1 MSQNLYPPGD
11 TRTKYPKLSIL
22 KRVVLASFLGLGL
35 GIGMGAATADT
46 NPDRPIL
53 TKSGQRAAIQAA
65 AATVRQQ
72 AAPTAQLGAKSAA
85 LGADVAIQAVPP
97 TSPVDQSKIPHYFG
111 PYPNWVNTPF
121 THPDVQVTITGNGKE
136 PAQATATVGANG
148 VISGITIDNPGNG
161 YTFATVTIRRASD
174 NWDGGARA
182 VPTVSFA
189 AAVTRID
196 VLEPGAGYT
205 APRVTVSGGGTA
217 LAATA
222 TAHGGVDAISITH
235 GGSGYTIPTVDVDLP
250 NSPDG
255 VMARAHAVCD
265 NDPFAAC
272 GTAGPGTITGIVVDQ
287 PGSGYAVAPGI
298 TIRDG
303 TAADPVRNNPG
314 TGAEAKST
322 IRIDS
327 VALNTF
333 GSGYTSVPS
342 VAITDA
348 PGGIGSGATAQAT
361 IQKGGITKISLSN
374 GGSGYLTRGG
384 IKKFYDTLPKLCNP
398 AIAGSCT
405 TAKNNLDQF
414 IPVGVPDTTT
424 FSEVNGFADD
434 ADYYVIALV
443 EYRKRMSSSL
453 PAQGTLVRGYVQL
466 TTDTENGVP
475 LEGPDGS
482 IMMPNGSGGTTQAYG
497 VTEPQW
503 LGPVIAATKD
513 KPVRVTFYNL
523 LPKNG
528 KGDLFI
534 PTDSTLMGS
543 GTIGEWL
550 PTNED
555 SVLDDVRNPDCT
567 VDPQGDCFKQN
578 RATLHLHGGLS
589 PWISDG
595 TPHQWITPAG
605 EDTTYPQGVSVHD
618 VPDMNTCAS
627 DDPNTVEDE
636 SATDGCMTFYY
647 TNQQSA
653 RLMFYHDHAWG
664 ITRLNVYAGEAAGYL
679 ISDETET
686 ALISSGTIPAD
697 QIPLII
703 QDRTFVPQEVSLS
716 EQDPTW
722 DSTRWGSY
730 GDFWYHHVYMPAQNP
745 DVAGGMSAFGR
756 WMYGPWFWPP
766 ANPPF
771 PPIANPYW
779 NKDPNADPPFS
790 ADLAN
795 PCDIDNDAT
804 WQYTTDPFCEP
815 PLIPGTPNIAAGM
828 EQFNDTP
835 LVNGTVY
842 PTTTLAP
849 KAYRLRILN
858 AANDRFWNLQWYV
871 ADPTTASTGLNA
883 LGQKIGGT
891 EVALNP
897 AELAAAQL
905 DPVVVPTPVQ
915 SAATAGPDWIQIGNE
930 GGFLPA
936 PTVVDGQ
943 QPTTWITDPTRFDV
957 GNVDLH
963 SLLLAPAERAD
974 VIVDFSKFAGK
985 TLILYNDA
993 PAAFPARVPSYDY
1006 YTGAPDLSP
1015 VGAPTILPGYG
1026 PNTRTIMQIKVAAT
1040 TPAPAFDLA
1049 KLKTAFEFKAN
1060 GTGVFEHGQHPII
1073 VGQSVYN
1080 SAYGKAFAS
1089 TGDCNLPGVTTNICD
1104 GYGRIANQGGEMFG
1118 FNTLITGTTGK
1129 LKVRLEPKAIHD
1141 EMNSAAFDEFGR
1153 MTANMGLEVT
1163 PANPGL
1169 QNIVLYPFVNPQTEL
1184 IDGTNLPTTL
1194 DVTPISVATDGT
1206 QIWRITH
1213 NGVDTHP
1220 LHFHLY
1226 DVQLLNRVAWDNI
1239 ISVPDANELGWKET
1253 VRVNPLQDTF
1263 VALRPV
1269 LPELPFELPNSIRPM
1284 NPMTP
1289 WTPRDPVGSSMGFN
1303 PTDAAGNPTDPITNQ
1318 LVNYGWEYVWHCH
1331 ILSHEEMDMMRPQ
1344 SLVYPPVAPTGL
1356 SGEYN
1361 GNQVTLNW
1369 TDNSI
1374 SETSFVVQISADG
1387 STWADFATSDSPLA
1401 DPNSTGPR
1409 QITTTCDPD
1418 PCEPRRYRVFAR
1430 NTAGF
1435 GGAFMSLSADS
1446 TSVST
1451 GVGGAAPNQPTNLVA
1466 VPGAGPMVTLNF
1478 TDNAADETG
1487 FVIERK
1493 LKDDTTWVQI
1503 ATLGAN
1509 ITTYNDKTVKGGAT
1523 DASPDNTYLYQ
1534 VAAVN
1539 LVQKSAYAES
1549 NEVVVTKFPTAP
1561 ANVRIRWDAASPATV
1576 GHLDWKDASTNET
1589 GFQVQTSPDGTSW
1602 TNSGGQL
1609 QPGTETATLP
1619 VAAFYRV
1626 LAQNV
1631 TGSSASATVTLANP
1645 VAPTPV
1651 TVTRINATQATLA
1664 WTDASNNETSF
1675 QVQTS
1680 INNGTTW
1687 TNTNAAI
1694 ARTGAQITN
1703 VGGPPLTA
1711 TLVVNASTNSLYR
1724 VLAKNGV
1731 GSSPSASVRLNNT
1744 VAPDAPGAPTVNC
1757 VRVGLTANANC
1768 TVTWTDLSNN
1778 NTSFQVQRANN
1789 SLFNLPVGNPGL
1801 LTANS
1806 VTTTFTT
1813 LSRTTSWYFRV
1824 RAVNNSGSPYSGWVT
1839 ATPTPFPQ
1847 PIN

>member
-1 MSQNLYPPGD
+1 
-11 TRTKYPKLSIL
+11 
-22 KRVVLASFLGLGL
+22 
-35 GIGMGAATADT
+35 MGAATADT

-65 AATVRQQ
+65 ASAVRQG
-72 AAPTAQLGAKSAA
+72 AAPAEQLGAKGAA
-85 LGADVAIQAVPP
+85 LGVGDPGDP
-97 TSPVDQSKIPHYFG
+97 LDPRTVDQTKIPHYFG
-111 PYPNWVNTPF
+111 PFPNWANSPYTF
-121 THPDVQVTITGNGKE
+121 PDVVVDILGANTA
-136 PAQATATVGANG
+136 PAKATAKVGPNG
-148 VISGITIDNPGNG
+148 VITGITIDDPGNG
-161 YTFATVTIRRASD
+161 YKSATVSIKRASD
-174 NWDGGARA
+174 GGDGGARA
-182 VPTVSFA
+182 LATITPGVTVTS
-189 AAVTRID
+189 ID
-196 VLEPGAGYT
+196 VTNNGAGYT
-205 APRVTVSGGGTA
+205 APRVQISGGGTTRS
-217 LAATA
+217 ATA
-222 TAHGGVDAISITH
+222 TAYGSVDAIPLIS
-235 GGSGYTIPTVDVDLP
+235 GGSGYSFPTVSIDLP

-255 VMARAHAVCD
+255 VVAQARAVCD
-265 NDPFAAC
+265 HNDPNDPNIGC
-272 GTAGPGTITGIVVDQ
+272 GQNNGTGTITSIVVTN
-287 PGSGYAVAPGI
+287 PGSGYSVAPGI

-303 TAADPVRNNPG
+303 TIEDPIRNNPG
-314 TGAEAKST
+314 TGAGARATLT
-322 IRIDS
+322 INQ
-327 VALNTF
+327 VAINTF
-333 GSGYTSVPS
+333 GSGYTFAPT
-342 VAITDA
+342 VAITDNPPA
-348 PGGIGSGATAQAT
+348 NIDAGTGATATAN
-361 IQKGGITKISLSN
+361 IHKGGVTGITLTNK
-374 GGSGYLTRGG
+374 GSGYITKGG
-384 IKKFYDTLPKLCNP
+384 IKKFQDTLPGLCNP
-398 AIAGSCT
+398 ADAGSCNA
-405 TAKNNLDQF
+405 AKNNLGQF
-414 IPVGVPDTTT
+414 IPLGVPDTTNQAKST
-424 FSEVNGFADD
+424 VTANGATIPASDD
-434 ADYYVIALV
+434 YVIALV
-443 EYRKRMSSSL
+443 EYRKQLSSSL
-453 PAQGTLVRGYVQL
+453 PAVKDPSTGGTLIRGYVQL
-466 TTDTENGVP
+466 KTAAQSGITGVP
-475 LEGPDGS
+475 LVGPDGP
-482 IMMPNGSGGTTQAYG
+482 IMMPDGITQAVG

-503 LGPVIAATKD
+503 LGPVIGATKD
-513 KPVRVTFYNL
+513 KPVRITFYNL
-523 LPKNG
+523 LPKDKG
-528 KGDLFI
+528 GDLFI

-543 GTIGEWL
+543 GVIGDWL
-550 PTNED
+550 PTNEN

-605 EDTTYPQGVSVHD
+605 ENTTYPQGVSVQD
-618 VPDMNTCAS
+618 VPDMNTCPA
-627 DDPNTVEDE
+627 DD
-636 SATDGCMTFYY
+636 ATDGCMTFYY

-679 ISDETET
+679 ITDDTEK

-703 QDRTFVPQEVSLS
+703 QDRTFVPSNHSATPEDETTLTQLDL
-716 EQDPTW
+716 QDPTW

-766 ANPPF
+766 ATPPY
-771 PPIANPYW
+771 PPIANPYF
-779 NKDPNADPPFS
+779 NVDTKGDPNAVPPILPFTRYLAVPCNLDDP
-790 ADLAN
+790 N
-795 PCDIDNDAT
+795 T
-804 WQYTTDPFCEP
+804 WQYQTDPFCEP

-835 LVNGTVY
+835 LVNGTLY
-842 PTTTLAP
+842 PTTTVAP
-849 KAYRLRILN
+849 KSYRLRILN

-871 ADPTTASTGLNA
+871 ADPTTASTGKNA
-883 LGQKIGGT
+883 LGRVIGGT

-1026 PNTRTIMQIKVAAT
+1026 PNTRTIMQVKVAAS
-1040 TPAPAFDLA
+1040 TPAPAFNLA
-1049 KLKTAFEFKAN
+1049 KLRTAFEFKAN
-1060 GTGVFEHGQHPII
+1060 GSGVFEQGQHPII
-1073 VGQSVYN
+1073 VGQAPYN

-1129 LKVRLEPKAIHD
+1129 LQVRLEPKAIHD

-1153 MTANMGLEVT
+1153 MSANMGLEVT

-1169 QNIVLYPFVNPQTEL
+1169 QNIVLYPYVNPQTEL
-1184 IDGTNLPTTL
+1184 IDGTLLPTTL
-1194 DVTPISVATDGT
+1194 DVTPISVASDGT

-1269 LPELPFELPNSIRPM
+1269 LPELPFELPNSIRPL

-1289 WTPRDPVGSSMGFN
+1289 PGSIMGFN
-1303 PTDAAGNPTDPITNQ
+1303 PTDAKGNPTADITNQ

-1361 GNQVTLNW
+1361 GNQVTLQW

-1374 SETSFVVQISADG
+1374 SETSFVVQISTDG
-1387 STWADFATSDSPLA
+1387 STWTDFATSDSPLA
-1401 DPNSTGPR
+1401 DPNITEPR
-1409 QITTTCDPD
+1409 QIIKTCDSD

-1430 NTAGF
+1430 NTAGY
-1435 GGAFMSLSADS
+1435 GAPFMSLSADS

-1451 GVGGAAPNQPTNLVA
+1451 GVGGAAPVPPTNLVAAVPVA
-1466 VPGAGPMVTLNF
+1466 VPGAGPKVTLTF
-1478 TDNAADETG
+1478 TDNALDETG

-1493 LKDDTTWVQI
+1493 LKNDASWVQI

-1509 ITTYNDKTVKGGAT
+1509 ITTYDDMTVMGGAT
-1523 DASPDNTYLYQ
+1523 DASPDNIYLYQ

-1561 ANVRIRWDAASPATV
+1561 ANVGIQWEVGSPATA
-1576 GHLDWKDASTNET
+1576 GHLVWTDASTNEA
-1589 GFQVQTSPDGTSW
+1589 GFQVQTSTNGTSW
-1602 TNSGGQL
+1602 TNSGL
-1609 QPGTETATLP
+1609 LLPAGTETVPLP

-1651 TVTRINATQATLA
+1651 TVTRVNATQATLA
-1664 WTDASNNETSF
+1664 WTDASNNETFF

-1680 INNGTTW
+1680 TNNGVTW

-1694 ARTGAQITN
+1694 ARTGTQIAN

-1711 TLVVNASTNSLYR
+1711 TLVVSASTNSLYR
-1724 VLAKNGV
+1724 VLAKNGSDAPSVSV
-1731 GSSPSASVRLNNT
+1731 GLNNT
-1744 VAPDAPGAPTVNC
+1744 VAPNAPGPLLPDTPTVNC
-1757 VRVGLTANANC
+1757 VKVSSLYATC

-1778 NTSFQVQRANN
+1778 NTSFQVQKANVADFTGAT
-1789 SLFNLPVGNPGL
+1789 FNPVSPS
-1801 LTANS
+1801 ANA
-1806 VTTTFTT
+1806 VTSTFTT
-1813 LSRTTSWYFRV
+1813 LSPTKPWYFRV
-1824 RAVNNSGSPYSGWVT
+1824 RAVNNSRTPYSDWVT
-1839 ATPTPFPQ
+1839 ALPAPFPV